1 MSGSRITIN
10 DVAKAAGVTC
20 GTVDRVLHNRGEVA
34 QATREKVL
42 KVIEKLG
49 YKPNVYASLLA
60 KNVAHNIAVIMP
72 SFNAG
77 DFWELV
83 NDGFDQA
90 REYAGRFSVTIT
102 MYYYNQYDID
112 SFRKQCNQVVK
123 EGHSGVIIAPMFLD
137 ETLRFSVKLSE
148 EGIPYVIFNT
158 SAGTDSHLA
167 YYGLPMY
174 ESGRCCADMLMSMS
188 DTGQKDRIYL
198 VKILRDAK
206 KLSDPSADKRRG
218 FLDYMEDYY
227 PDTEIINVVVNP
239 NSPKDVTETFA
250 KAFSGAE
257 GRLNIVTLNSRI
269 YLVADYLRSQG
280 LKGFN
285 VVGYDVLERNIE
297 ALKKGYVRMLI
308 GQHSD
313 KQAIGAVTALTDYLV
328 IGKSPKIRDN
338 YMSIDLLTK
347 NNYTF
352 YRTV

>member
-1 MSGSRITIN
+1 MSKTRITIN

-34 QATREKVL
+34 QATREKVME
-42 KVIEKLG
+42 VIARLG
-49 YKPNVYASLLA
+49 YKPNVYASILA
-60 KNVAHNIAVIMP
+60 KNEAHKIAVIMP
-72 SFNAG
+72 SFSAG

-83 NDGFDQA
+83 KNGFDQA
-90 REYAGRFSVTIT
+90 QEYAERFSIT
-102 MYYYNQYDID
+102 LKSYYYNQYDIE
-112 SFRKQCNQVVK
+112 SFKQQCDQVLR
-123 EGHSGVIIAPMFLD
+123 EEYSGVIIAPMFLD
-137 ETLRFSVKLSE
+137 ATFRFSVKLSE

-158 SAGTDSHLA
+158 TAGTDSHLA

-188 DTGQKDRIYL
+188 DTGQRGRVYL

-206 KLSDPSADKRRG
+206 KLSDPSVDKRRG
-218 FLDYMEDYY
+218 FMDYMEDYY
-227 PDTEIINVVVNP
+227 PDTEIVNVEINP
-239 NSPKDVTETFA
+239 NSPKDVSETLA

-280 LKGFN
+280 LKGYN
-285 VVGYDVLERNIE
+285 VVGYDVLDRNIE

-328 IGKSPKIRDN
+328 MGTVPKVKDN

-352 YRTV
+352 YKGV